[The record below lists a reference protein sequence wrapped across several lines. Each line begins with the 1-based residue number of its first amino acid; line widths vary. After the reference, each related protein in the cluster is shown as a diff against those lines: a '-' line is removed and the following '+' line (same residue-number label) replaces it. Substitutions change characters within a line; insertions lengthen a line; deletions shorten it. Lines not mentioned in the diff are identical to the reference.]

1 LAVLAATK
9 IAPPFVGSL
18 SLTGDAMK
26 AGRQSFQQF
35 GQQKKFI

>member
-9 IAPPFVGSL
+9 IDHPFGGGL

-26 AGRQSFQQF
+26 AERQSFQQF
-35 GQQKKFI
+35 GQQKII